1 MKMRKVYDIDNAN
14 DDGQLTNFDKKS
26 SLESSA
32 QWAKEWEKKYIVES
46 TILLAFTFE
55 ECRSN

>member
-46 TILLAFTFE
+46 TTTIGIYVRGMQE
-55 ECRSN
+55 